1 MLGVRSVYVP
11 SWVPWCA
18 LLITDPL
25 WSWLTYCVFFAGE
38 GRAGLGFGNWCLV
51 SFVLAVVSVLLFL
64 VRYRKIPAY
73 TRGE

>member
-1 MLGVRSVYVP
+1 MLGIRSVYVP

-18 LLITDPL
+18 LLITVPL

-38 GRAGLGFGNWCLV
+38 GRAGFGFGNWCLL

-64 VRYRKIPAY
+64 ISYRKIPAY
-73 TRGE
+73 TRD